1 LSAQCRSR
9 LFGREVDEA
18 NSEVKLENDEAG
30 FAEQSSR
37 GGRLALPR
45 LLEGTFAVT
54 DTLAEADPEI
64 SALLSAETTRQ
75 RDHLNLIASE
85 NVPWPAVLEVLG
97 SAPHYKYSEGYPGK
111 RYHAGSKVVDDVERL
126 AIDRARRLF
135 GADHANVQPHAGA
148 PANMAVYLACLEPGD
163 TILSMR
169 LDHGGHLSHGLPVN
183 FSGRVYR
190 AISYG
195 VRADTGLV
203 DLDEVRHLARTHRP
217 RLIICGGSSYP
228 RAFDTAALREIADE
242 VGALLHCDMAHVAGL
257 VAAGMHPNPVLDCDF
272 VTATTNKTLAGPR
285 GGLILCRAEHAR
297 AVDKAVFPGMQ
308 GGALNDVIAAK
319 AVAFQIA
326 ATAPFREYA
335 CLVRTNADTLATALA
350 KRGYR
355 IATGGTDT
363 HMILLDLRETGLT
376 GAEAEKRLLTI
387 NIVSNRNV
395 VPFDTQ
401 PPTVTSGLR
410 LGTSAETR
418 RGLGPRQFAELGAL
432 IADALAEVESR
443 ETLKRRVRALLDA
456 RPLQDRRA
464 DA

>member
-1 LSAQCRSR
+1 MVFRSGRSSSGASGTRRPSSALHANSKRRHPGRHDAPRGPSETSGLSAQCRSR

-169 LDHGGHLSHGLPVN
+169 L
-183 FSGRVYR
+183 
-190 AISYG
+190 
-195 VRADTGLV
+195 
-203 DLDEVRHLARTHRP
+203 
-217 RLIICGGSSYP
+217 
-228 RAFDTAALREIADE
+228 
-242 VGALLHCDMAHVAGL
+242 
-257 VAAGMHPNPVLDCDF
+257 
-272 VTATTNKTLAGPR
+272 
-285 GGLILCRAEHAR
+285 
-297 AVDKAVFPGMQ
+297 
-308 GGALNDVIAAK
+308 
-319 AVAFQIA
+319 
-326 ATAPFREYA
+326 
-335 CLVRTNADTLATALA
+335 
-350 KRGYR
+350 
-355 IATGGTDT
+355 
-363 HMILLDLRETGLT
+363 
-376 GAEAEKRLLTI
+376 
-387 NIVSNRNV
+387 
-395 VPFDTQ
+395 
-401 PPTVTSGLR
+401 
-410 LGTSAETR
+410 
-418 RGLGPRQFAELGAL
+418 
-432 IADALAEVESR
+432 
-443 ETLKRRVRALLDA
+443 
-456 RPLQDRRA
+456 
-464 DA
+464 